1 MALTKAEVLN
11 TGSKATKKIHFV
23 GNKIT
28 DSASYLYRRQPKI
41 GSLKYILNKEHITN
55 MFKALCIVS
64 HGLLILLASAVV
76 SSTAQGQT
84 LWDESMSG
92 DLSNNQAAPST
103 FSLASGANNVIGTVG
118 GGDTQ
123 DWITLTVP
131 AGLQLSSLTLASYV
145 SADVQGFTGVQ
156 AGTAFVGSVN
166 DPAAYLGYAHFGTAA
181 DNGSLPTANL
191 VGVDILPIMG
201 NPSAAPGSQGFT
213 PPLGSGSY
221 VFLIQQLGSATSYQ
235 FGYGVTPVPEV
246 RSQAIVAILCGVCVL
261 LKRRFAKAT

>member
-1 MALTKAEVLN
+1 MCTDVARRTFPYSV
-11 TGSKATKKIHFV
+11 HFEQQTR
-23 GNKIT
+23 K
-28 DSASYLYRRQPKI
+28 
-41 GSLKYILNKEHITN
+41 N
-55 MFKALCIVS
+55 MFKAFFFSS
-64 HGLLILLASAVV
+64 HGLSIVLASAVV
-76 SSTAQGQT
+76 SSTARGQT
-84 LWDESMSG
+84 LWDESISG

-181 DNGSLPTANL
+181 HNGSLPTANL

-201 NPSAAPGSQGFT
+201 NPSAAPGSPGFP

-221 VFLIQQLGSATSYQ
+221 SFLIQQLGSATGYQ
-235 FGYGVTPVPEV
+235 FDYGVTPVPEV

-261 LKRRFAKAT
+261 LKRRFAKAK

>member
-1 MALTKAEVLN
+1 M
-11 TGSKATKKIHFV
+11 G
-23 GNKIT
+23 GT
-28 DSASYLYRRQPKI
+28 DS
-41 GSLKYILNKEHITN
+41 
-55 MFKALCIVS
+55 
-64 HGLLILLASAVV
+64 
-76 SSTAQGQT
+76 
-84 LWDESMSG
+84 
-92 DLSNNQAAPST
+92 
-103 FSLASGANNVIGTVG
+103 
-118 GGDTQ
+118 Q

-221 VFLIQQLGSATSYQ
+221 VFLIQQLGCHSYE
-235 FGYGVTPVPEV
+235 FDYGVCDSRTAFSRDHRNPPPDWFSNVV
-246 RSQAIVAILCGVCVL
+246 SASQGSLFHWMERVNRQNPFQVNYRGDRLTL
-261 LKRRFAKAT
+261 FALEQAFASEHDYFLPGSVSASASFR